1 MGFEPTVPV
10 TRTTVF
16 EFYDSH
22 ADPCRTAAKRVLWF
36 ANLASTILPCIARYR
51 SVPRSWFA
59 IFSPRGL
66 SVLIIAVSACATEA
80 QRQINV
86 KYGAATPKRS
96 MAEMQALATPPCSV
110 ALPSGKLGVHEEFP
124 DEVAEAVTSFL
135 DRRKAGRWEAR
146 CTDTAEGQRSDTKR

>member
-1 MGFEPTVPV
+1 VGLEPTV

-22 ADPCRTAAKRVLWF
+22 VGLCHPIAERVLWF

-66 SVLIIAVSACATEA
+66 LVLIIAVSAGATEA

-86 KYGAATPKRS
+86 TSPQS
-96 MAEMQALATPPCSV
+96 
-110 ALPSGKLGVHEEFP
+110 LG
-124 DEVAEAVTSFL
+124 
-135 DRRKAGRWEAR
+135 
-146 CTDTAEGQRSDTKR
+146 